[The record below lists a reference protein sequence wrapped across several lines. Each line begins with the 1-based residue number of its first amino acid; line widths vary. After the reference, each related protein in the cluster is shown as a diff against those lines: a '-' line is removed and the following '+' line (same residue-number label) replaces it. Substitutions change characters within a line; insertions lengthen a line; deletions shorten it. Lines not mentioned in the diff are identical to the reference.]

1 MSSWLSQCC
10 LGDDE
15 FIKLSHCG
23 EMSNAKMQSLVG
35 RRCTKDWFSKTTTM
49 YCRQRVCF
57 SVLLIPIL
65 LILFSLVTPAV
76 SIHLESMESHSE
88 FSCEPIRL
96 RMCQDLPYNTT
107 FMPNLLN
114 HYDQQ
119 TAALAMEKYQAKNG
133 LSQNG
138 ESIAV
143 RSVHLFMANACLS
156 HEPLRG
162 VKRQAHSQR
171 VHLNKNE
178 MSLSLPQPFHPMVNL
193 VCSADLRMF
202 LCALYAPVCTVYGQV
217 SMPCRSLCQRAK
229 DECHKLME
237 VFGVAW
243 PDDMECNR
251 FPDCDEP
258 YPRVEDLQTDSDPTD
273 ESSLTVSREYGFWCP
288 RELKMEPDL
297 GYTFMGKK
305 DCSGPCPSMFFNQ
318 KELNFMR
325 YFIGVVS
332 VVCLAAT
339 LFTFLTFLID
349 VTRFRYPE
357 RPIIFYAVCYVMVSL
372 VFFLGFLLE
381 DRVACN
387 AASPSQFKA
396 STITQGSHNKVCTL
410 FFMVLY
416 FFTMAGSV
424 WWVILTITWF
434 LAAVPKWGSEA
445 IEKKALI
452 FHAVAWGL
460 PGALTV
466 TLLALNKIEGDGIS
480 GVCFI
485 GLYDMDALRWFVL
498 APLCLNVAVSG
509 SLSPVGGHCGSN
521 RVRMEIP
528 LEKEN
533 QTKLVK
539 FMIRMGVFSVLY
551 LVPLLTV
558 IGCYLY
564 EHTYRSTW
572 EKTWMEEN
580 CKSYHIPCPYKVERE
595 GGESVCVVLQE
606 QPDFA
611 QSLLR
616 EPHPPV
622 VRKSRGTSTQGT
634 STHASSTHLAVLDD
648 LDEPIRTHHGP
659 PTSTRS
665 KASSAHS
672 KTSYHGSLRR
682 TRDDRSD
689 SVVYRGTEARSFHG
703 SMPRLDHPLSA
714 HGSVHQIDGHS
725 KHGSQRDVSEAAA
738 TLITHGTTGVTARLL
753 RTTPPGLRG
762 LLRRLWTPL
771 KIYPPLRHTRLC
783 KCFLSEGGECSS
795 DILGVPR

>member
-1 MSSWLSQCC
+1 MLSFKKNSRMSSGLSSGC
-10 LGDDE
+10 LGDDRV
-15 FIKLSHCG
+15 IRLSRCG
-23 EMSNAKMQSLVG
+23 EMSNIRMLAPVG
-35 RRCTKDWFSKTTTM
+35 RGFTNDRVPKTAKIH
-49 YCRQRVCF
+49 CRQRVPICF
-57 SVLLIPIL
+57 STLLVPFVLL
-65 LILFSLVTPAV
+65 LFSVVTPAV
-76 SIHLESMESHSE
+76 SIHMDSMESHSE

-119 TAALAMEKYQAKNG
+119 TAALAME
-133 LSQNG
+133 
-138 ESIAV
+138 
-143 RSVHLFMANACLS
+143 
-156 HEPLRG
+156 
-162 VKRQAHSQR
+162 
-171 VHLNKNE
+171 
-178 MSLSLPQPFHPMVNL
+178 PFHPIVNL

-217 SMPCRSLCQRAK
+217 SLPCRSLCQQAK

-237 VFGVAW
+237 VFGLDW
-243 PDDMECNR
+243 LDDMECNR

-258 YPRVEDLQTDSDPTD
+258 YPRPEDLLTGTDTTD
-273 ESSLTVSREYGFWCP
+273 QSSMTVQRDYGFWCP
-288 RELKMEPDL
+288 RELKIDPDL

-305 DCSGPCPSMFFNQ
+305 DCSAPCPSMFFSKQ
-318 KELNFMR
+318 ELNFIR

-332 VVCLAAT
+332 IVCLSAT

-387 AASPSQFKA
+387 AVSPSQFRA
-396 STITQGSHNKVCTL
+396 PTITQGSHNKVCTL

-445 IEKKALI
+445 IEKKALL
-452 FHAVAWGL
+452 FHAVAWGV

-485 GLYDMDALRWFVL
+485 GLYDIDALRWFVL
-498 APLCLNVAVSG
+498 APLCLNVAVG
-509 SLSPVGGHCGSN
+509 VTLLLVGIVALN

-539 FMIRMGVFSVLY
+539 FMIRMAVFSVLY

-564 EHTYRSTW
+564 EHTYRNNW
-572 EKTWMEEN
+572 ETTWMEEN
-580 CKSYHIPCPYKVERE
+580 CKRYHIPCPYKVEQTRRPAMVVFLVKYLMMLVVGVPSVFWVGSKKTCFE
-595 GGESVCVVLQE
+595 WASFLQGRRRKDSGVNESRQVLQE

-616 EPHPPV
+616 EPNTPI

-634 STHASSTHLAVLDD
+634 STHASSTHLAD
-648 LDEPIRTHHGP
+648 LDEPVTTHHGN

-665 KASSAHS
+665 KASSVHS
-672 KTSYHGSLRR
+672 KGSYHGSLRR
-682 TRDDRSD
+682 IRDDRSD
-689 SVVYRGTEARSFHG
+689 TVACRGTEQRSFHG

-714 HGSVHQIDGHS
+714 HSSLHQIDGS
-725 KHGSQRDVSEAAA
+725 RHGSQRNICEAPS
-738 TLITHGTTGVTARLL
+738 TLITHGTTGGESQA
-753 RTTPPGLRG
+753 
-762 LLRRLWTPL
+762 
-771 KIYPPLRHTRLC
+771 
-783 KCFLSEGGECSS
+783 SEKDGTSA
-795 DILGVPR
+795 

>member
-1 MSSWLSQCC
+1 MWIYCFSTTTGTKNVPISFTDC
-10 LGDDE
+10 LCNGLLHYN
-15 FIKLSHCG
+15 IIALRCCG
-23 EMSNAKMQSLVG
+23 EMSTFKMQTPLGRGYVRNTFPKTATTDCILRFPIHYFFMPVFLLV
-35 RRCTKDWFSKTTTM
+35 
-49 YCRQRVCF
+49 
-57 SVLLIPIL
+57 
-65 LILFSLVTPAV
+65 FSLVTPAYAIHV
-76 SIHLESMESHSE
+76 ESIESHSE
-88 FSCEPIRL
+88 FTCEPIRL

-119 TAALAMEKYQAKNG
+119 TAALAME
-133 LSQNG
+133 
-138 ESIAV
+138 
-143 RSVHLFMANACLS
+143 
-156 HEPLRG
+156 
-162 VKRQAHSQR
+162 
-171 VHLNKNE
+171 
-178 MSLSLPQPFHPMVNL
+178 PFHPMVNL

-202 LCALYAPVCTVYGQV
+202 LCALYAPVCTVYGHV

-237 VFGVAW
+237 IFGVAW
-243 PDDMECNR
+243 PDDMECSR

-258 YPRVEDLQTDSDPTD
+258 YPRLEDLLTGSEPTD
-273 ESSLTVSREYGFWCP
+273 QSSMTVQRDYGFWCP
-288 RELKMEPDL
+288 RELKVDPDL
-297 GYTFMGKK
+297 GYTFMGRK
-305 DCSGPCPSMFFNQ
+305 DCSAPCPSMFFNQ
-318 KELNFMR
+318 QELTFIR

-332 VVCLAAT
+332 IVCLSAT

-381 DRVACN
+381 GRVACN
-387 AASPSQFKA
+387 PVSPSQFRA
-396 STITQGSHNKVCTL
+396 STITQGSHNKACTL

-445 IEKKALI
+445 IEKKALL
-452 FHAVAWGL
+452 FHAIAWGL

-485 GLYDMDALRWFVL
+485 GLYDIDALRWFVL
-498 APLCLNVAVSG
+498 APLCVNVAVG
-509 SLSPVGGHCGSN
+509 VSLLLVGIVALN

-551 LVPLLTV
+551 LAPLFTV
-558 IGCYLY
+558 IGCYIY
-564 EHTYRSTW
+564 EHTYRKIW
-572 EKTWMEEN
+572 EKTWMENN
-580 CKSYHIPCPYKVERE
+580 CRRYHIPCPYKVEETSRPAMVLFLIKYLMMLVVGIPSVFWVGSKKTCFE
-595 GGESVCVVLQE
+595 WASFLHGRRRKDSGVNESRQVLQE

-616 EPHPPV
+616 EPNTPI

-648 LDEPIRTHHGP
+648 LDEPVRTHHGHP
-659 PTSTRS
+659 SSTRS
-665 KASSAHS
+665 KASSVHS
-672 KTSYHGSLRR
+672 KASYHSSLRR

-689 SVVYRGTEARSFHG
+689 TVVYRGTEDRSFHG
-703 SMPRLDHPLSA
+703 SNPRLDHPLST
-714 HGSVHQIDGHS
+714 HSSLHQIDSHS
-725 KHGSQRDVSEAAA
+725 RHSSQRDVSVAPP
-738 TLITHGTTGVTARLL
+738 TLITHGTTASDGRAAEN
-753 RTTPPGLRG
+753 
-762 LLRRLWTPL
+762 
-771 KIYPPLRHTRLC
+771 
-783 KCFLSEGGECSS
+783 EGTNA
-795 DILGVPR
+795 

>member
-1 MSSWLSQCC
+1 MLCSFKNRFSTSSGPSSRCK
-10 LGDDE
+10 GDE
-15 FIKLSHCG
+15 KVIRLSHCG
-23 EMSNAKMQSLVG
+23 EMSDIKMQTPVG
-35 RRCTKDWFSKTTTM
+35 GGCIKDLFLKMVYSKRR
-49 YCRQRVCF
+49 VPICF
-57 SVLLIPIL
+57 SFLHLPIFLL
-65 LILFSLVTPAV
+65 LFSLVTPAL
-76 SIHLESMESHSE
+76 SIHMEAIESHSE

-119 TAALAMEKYQAKNG
+119 TAALAME
-133 LSQNG
+133 
-138 ESIAV
+138 
-143 RSVHLFMANACLS
+143 
-156 HEPLRG
+156 
-162 VKRQAHSQR
+162 
-171 VHLNKNE
+171 
-178 MSLSLPQPFHPMVNL
+178 PFHPMVNL

-202 LCALYAPVCTVYGQV
+202 LCALYTPVCTEYGQV
-217 SMPCRSLCQRAK
+217 TMPCRSLCQRAK

-237 VFGVAW
+237 IFGVAW
-243 PDDMECNR
+243 PDDMECSR

-258 YPRVEDLQTDSDPTD
+258 YPRPEDLVTSSDPT
-273 ESSLTVSREYGFWCP
+273 EQSSMTVQRDYGFWCP
-288 RELKMEPDL
+288 RELKLDPDL
-297 GYTFMGKK
+297 GYTFMGRK
-305 DCSGPCPSMFFNQ
+305 DCSAPCPSMFFKQ
-318 KELNFMR
+318 QELTFMR

-332 VVCLAAT
+332 IVCLSAT

-387 AASPSQFKA
+387 AVSPAQFRA

-445 IEKKALI
+445 IEKKALL
-452 FHAVAWGL
+452 FHAIAWGL

-485 GLYDMDALRWFVL
+485 GLYDIDALRWFVL
-498 APLCLNVAVSG
+498 APLCLNVAVG
-509 SLSPVGGHCGSN
+509 VSLLLVGIVALN

-551 LVPLLTV
+551 LAPLLTV

-564 EHTYRSTW
+564 EHTYRTIW
-572 EKTWMEEN
+572 ETTWMEEN
-580 CKSYHIPCPYKVERE
+580 CRRYHIPCPYKVEQTSRPVMVLFLIKYLMMLVVGIPSVFWVGSKKTCFE
-595 GGESVCVVLQE
+595 WASFLHGRRRKDGVNESRQVLQE

-616 EPHPPV
+616 EPNTPII
-622 VRKSRGTSTQGT
+622 RKSRGTSTQGT

-648 LDEPIRTHHGP
+648 LDEPVRTHHGHP
-659 PTSTRS
+659 ASTRS
-665 KASSAHS
+665 KASSVHS
-672 KTSYHGSLRR
+672 KASYHGSLRR

-689 SVVYRGTEARSFHG
+689 TVVYRGTEERSFHG
-703 SMPRLDHPLSA
+703 SMPRLNHPLST
-714 HGSVHQIDGHS
+714 HSSLHQIDSHS
-725 KHGSQRDVSEAAA
+725 RHSSQRDVSEAPP
-738 TLITHGTTGVTARLL
+738 TLVTHGTTASNSQTAEN
-753 RTTPPGLRG
+753 
-762 LLRRLWTPL
+762 
-771 KIYPPLRHTRLC
+771 
-783 KCFLSEGGECSS
+783 EGTSA
-795 DILGVPR
+795 